1 MNSRIKWTFHDF
13 VKVLKEAG
21 FSEIRKAKREKD
33 EIFIIGIK

>member
-1 MNSRIKWTFHDF
+1 
-13 VKVLKEAG
+13 LKEAG